1 MKKILITGGCGFIGS
16 NLTEYFLKKK
26 YKVIVLDKYNF
37 QNNWGW
43 LEKTKHKNL
52 EIKLGDIRD
61 YDFVNK
67 SMKGINSVIHLAAL
81 IGIPYSYVSPLAY
94 IQTNIIG
101 TYNVLESCYSN
112 KIKNIVITS
121 TSEVYGSSK
130 YEPMDEGHPTFSQ
143 SPYAA
148 TKKSAD
154 ELAISYF
161 NSFKLPI
168 KIIRPF
174 NAYGPRQSPRAIIPN
189 IIYQLINK
197 KIKIVKIGNLKPK
210 RDYTH
215 VSDLCDAYHKILK
228 SNKFGEIFNVGSG
241 ENISII
247 DLYYKISKMLKI
259 KKTLKVQNERK
270 RIKGSEVE
278 SLKCDSTKISNY
290 LNWKP
295 KIKFS
300 TGLKNTYQ
308 WIKKNQSIY
317 KDIYNI

>member
-1 MKKILITGGCGFIGS
+1 MET
-16 NLTEYFLKKK
+16 
-26 YKVIVLDKYNF
+26 
-37 QNNWGW
+37 
-43 LEKTKHKNL
+43 
-52 EIKLGDIRD
+52 
-61 YDFVNK
+61 
-67 SMKGINSVIHLAAL
+67 
-81 IGIPYSYVSPLAY
+81 
-94 IQTNIIG
+94 
-101 TYNVLESCYSN
+101 
-112 KIKNIVITS
+112 
-121 TSEVYGSSK
+121 
-130 YEPMDEGHPTFSQ
+130 
-143 SPYAA
+143 
-148 TKKSAD
+148 
-154 ELAISYF
+154 
-161 NSFKLPI
+161 
-168 KIIRPF
+168 
-174 NAYGPRQSPRAIIPN
+174 
-189 IIYQLINK
+189 
-197 KIKIVKIGNLKPK
+197 LKPK

-300 TGLKNTYQ
+300 IGLKNTYQ